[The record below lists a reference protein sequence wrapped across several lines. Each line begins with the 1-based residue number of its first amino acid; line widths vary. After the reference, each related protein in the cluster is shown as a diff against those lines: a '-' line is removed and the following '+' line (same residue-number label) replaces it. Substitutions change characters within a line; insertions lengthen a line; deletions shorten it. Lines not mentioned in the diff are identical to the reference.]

1 MRRESVL
8 LAYRSARLTASLLC
22 LVNVGSAALVVT
34 YVYFSGELLA
44 AIPPA
49 ARDGWG
55 SPSGRLVSTYLIAI
69 GACFIGTQ
77 VLSPVKT
84 RLGEL
89 VVRQVDGAVRDR
101 LAASS
106 VRSPGLAPFEDQAL
120 VRELSLVK
128 DGLDGGNRS
137 PGEAVA
143 GLAVLTGLYV
153 QAYLAATLIAVLL
166 SPLVAI
172 GLLLGGLLI
181 RRSHRIGLVL
191 ETRSRAQDWDMTR
204 EAGYYRQV
212 ALDGAA
218 GREIRVFGLGS
229 WLRDRF
235 RRISVNALESS
246 MAVRRS
252 VHGNRFIPPVIAATV
267 FGVLSVLWIA
277 DHAAAGSIPLR
288 NLVICLQA
296 GYLCLQIG
304 NYFQEDWQ
312 TQYGLQAQ
320 RALETFDKGTAEL
333 AEKDAVGSW
342 RGSRDPAGTP
352 RESLRF
358 HEVTFH
364 YPGSDRL
371 ILDGFSLDVPVGRS
385 LAVVGLNG
393 AGKTTLVKLL
403 AGLYEPSS
411 GSILVDGVDLRDM
424 RLAAWQQ
431 NVAAIYQDF
440 ERYQLSAAENI
451 AFGDADRPQ
460 RQPDIRWAATRAGIL
475 DFLDTLPRGLQTPLA
490 AGYRDGTDL
499 SGGQWQRIALARAL
513 YALRAGAGLLVLD
526 EPTASLDVRSEAAF
540 LDQFIELT
548 RGVTTI
554 VISHRFTTVRRA
566 DRIIVLEGGRVT
578 EHGTHESLLELGGR
592 YERLFR
598 LQAERFAADGR
609 DGADGRGGADGR
621 DGADGRGG
629 ADGPDEAAGPHRQ
642 REPEAVE

>member
-8 LAYRSARLTASLLC
+8 LAYGSARLTASLLW
-22 LVNVGSAALVVT
+22 LVHVGSAALVVT
-34 YVYFSGELLA
+34 YIYFSGELLA

-49 ARDGWG
+49 TRDGWG
-55 SPSGRLVSTYLIAI
+55 SPSGRLVSGYLAAI

-89 VVRQVDGAVRDR
+89 VIRQVDGAVRDR
-101 LAASS
+101 LVASS
-106 VRSPGLAPFEDQAL
+106 MRSPGLAPFEDQAL
-120 VRELSLVK
+120 VRELSVVK
-128 DGLDGGNRS
+128 EGLDDGNRS

-153 QAYLAATLIAVLL
+153 QAYLAAALIAVLL
-166 SPLVAI
+166 SPLVAL

-191 ETRSRAQDWDMTR
+191 ENRSRAQDWDLVR

-229 WLRDRF
+229 WLRGRF
-235 RRISVNALESS
+235 RRISLDSLESS

-252 VHGNRFIPPVIAATV
+252 VHGNRFIPPVVAATI
-267 FGVLSVLWIA
+267 FGVLSMLWVA
-277 DHAAAGSIPLR
+277 DHAPAGSIPLR

-312 TQYGLQAQ
+312 TQYGLHAH
-320 RALETFDKGTAEL
+320 RALETFDKGVAEL
-333 AEKDAVGSW
+333 AEKDAVDGW
-342 RGSRDPAGTP
+342 RGGHDPTGTP

-358 HEVTFH
+358 DRVSFH

-371 ILDGFSLDVPVGRS
+371 ILDGLDLDVPVGRS

-403 AGLYEPSS
+403 AGLYRPSS

-424 RLAAWQQ
+424 RLAAWQR

-451 AFGDADRPQ
+451 AFGDAEDPQ
-460 RQPDIRWAATRAGIL
+460 RLPDIRWAATRAGIL
-475 DFLDTLPRGLQTPLA
+475 DLLEALPRGLQTPLA

-513 YALRAGAGLLVLD
+513 YALRGGAGVLVLD

-566 DRIIVLEGGRVT
+566 DRIVVLEGGRVA
-578 EHGTHESLLELGGR
+578 EHGTHNSLVALGGR
-592 YERLFR
+592 YAQLFR
-598 LQAERFAADGR
+598 LQAERFAGDGV
-609 DGADGRGGADGR
+609 DGADGWE
-621 DGADGRGG
+621 G
-629 ADGPDEAAGPHRQ
+629 ADGPDEAPGPHPR